1 MMSLF
6 REIFTW
12 WDGNTIGTRFHTWRK
27 GKFVGED
34 ELGNRYYQL
43 NNGKRRWVIYKNRAD
58 ASLIPPGWHG
68 WMHYSIDTPPTDQ
81 NYQEKSWQKDHIPNL
96 TGTSRAHRPQG
107 SVLASGKRPSA
118 TGDYESWQPDK

>member
-1 MMSLF
+1 MGLF

-12 WDGNTIGTRFHTWRK
+12 WDGNTIGTRFYTWKK

-34 ELGNRYYQL
+34 EFGNQYYQDKY
-43 NNGKRRWVIYKNRAD
+43 GKRRWVIYKNRAE

-68 WMHYSIDTPPTDQ
+68 WMHHTNDVPPTDE
-81 NYQEKSWQKDHIPNL
+81 NYQSKSWQVDYIPNL
-96 TGTSRAHRPQG
+96 TGTRNAYRPQG
-107 SVLASGKRPSA
+107 SVLASGKRPPA